1 MWVEYEMGLFFSTF
15 AVFLGEFFFQW
26 RWRSPPPQKKK
37 TPILISRLNKA
48 KALKSFAFVFPS
60 ISFSLVGD
68 FWVGKFVKVHGKRS
82 EKPVG
87 LLLGEVKSKPKEKVA
102 ESDAPKE
109 ELSRFT
115 GGWKGSKNDKPR
127 NVLFGWLVG
136 WSQKVY
142 LKLHATHSGHST
154 LSGNINK
161 V

>member
-1 MWVEYEMGLFFSTF
+1 MKWVHFFLHLLYFLGSVFFSE
-15 AVFLGEFFFQW
+15 GED
-26 RWRSPPPQKKK
+26 PPPQKK

-48 KALKSFAFVFPS
+48 KALNSFAFVFPS

-115 GGWKGSKNDKPR
+115 GG
-127 NVLFGWLVG
+127 
-136 WSQKVY
+136 
-142 LKLHATHSGHST
+142 
-154 LSGNINK
+154 
-161 V
+161 

>member
-1 MWVEYEMGLFFSTF
+1 MKWVYFFLHLLYFLGSFFS
-15 AVFLGEFFFQW
+15 VKVKI
-26 RWRSPPPQKKK
+26 PPPPKKK

>member
-1 MWVEYEMGLFFSTF
+1 MKWVHFFLHLLYFLGSVFFSE
-15 AVFLGEFFFQW
+15 GED
-26 RWRSPPPQKKK
+26 PPPQN

-48 KALKSFAFVFPS
+48 KALNSFAFVFPS

-127 NVLFGWLVG
+127 NVLGLVWLVG